1 MKLGATG
8 RIVRGNAF
16 RSSEIT
22 MESLVLFLIGAVALI
37 AGSRL
42 LVRSQRPT
50 GARGAVGGAILLIV
64 GAILLVG
71 AFWAMGT
78 VVGNDGTSVKRATM
92 EATP

>member
-22 MESLVLFLIGAVALI
+22 MESLVLFLVGAVALI

-42 LVRSQRPT
+42 LGGSRRPSGT
-50 GARGAVGGAILLIV
+50 RGAIGGAILLLV
-64 GAILLVG
+64 GTILLVG
-71 AFWAMGT
+71 GFWSMGT
-78 VVGNDGTSVKRATM
+78 VTGNDGTSVERANK